1 MTHLSANTSVCTLS
15 PESVSG
21 NKPEKDIKLVLPLPP
36 QNPAMTEE
44 MEIYVRFFRHLRH
57 VPHSR
62 MDIKVLASIQFTA
75 DFLDYSDAHVAKVL
89 VDCGLRA
96 SRMAFPADFLRF
108 VDDSMLRSGWEIGG
122 PSMAM
127 IELKLF
133 WDKNGEDKFAAFKRD
148 YSLLSEIVSS

>member
-1 MTHLSANTSVCTLS
+1 MTHISSNTSVCTHS
-15 PESVSG
+15 PENVSG
-21 NKPEKDIKLVLPLPP
+21 NKPEKDINLVLPLPP
-36 QNPAMTEE
+36 QDPAMTEE

-62 MDIKVLASIQFTA
+62 TDIKILASIQFTA
-75 DFLDYSDAHVAKVL
+75 DFLDHSDAHVAKVL

-96 SRMAFPADFLRF
+96 PRMAFPADFLRF
-108 VDDSMLRSGWEIGG
+108 VDDSLLRSSWEIGG
-122 PSMAM
+122 PSMAL